1 MKVYILGR
9 NNDDKG
15 SQLEEL
21 TRQLLE
27 YQGFSNIAKDTQHSG
42 ANEIDVRAEKKDY
55 VGIRDIKTP
64 VICEC
69 KAYNRPIDMTDW
81 LKFIGKLYI
90 ERKKGHEAKHTI
102 GLMLSLIHISEPTR
116 PST

>member
-27 YQGFSNIAKDTQHSG
+27 YLVDDKN
-42 ANEIDVRAEKKDY
+42 
-55 VGIRDIKTP
+55 
-64 VICEC
+64 
-69 KAYNRPIDMTDW
+69 
-81 LKFIGKLYI
+81 
-90 ERKKGHEAKHTI
+90 
-102 GLMLSLIHISEPTR
+102 
-116 PST
+116 

>member
-90 ERKKGHEAKHTI
+90 PK
-102 GLMLSLIHISEPTR
+102 
-116 PST
+116 